1 MRIAFYAP
9 LKPPDHPIPSGDRR
23 MAQLFLAALRLAGHE
38 PTLVSHFRSYEGYGD
53 SVRQVR
59 FAALGRRIA
68 ERRLRHWRE
77 APELAPE
84 LWFSYH
90 IYHKAPDWL
99 GPVVA
104 GSLGIPYV
112 VAEASVSPRH
122 ALGPWALGSRAAEW
136 AIQRATAV
144 IGLNPSDRECVL
156 RSLRD
161 PRRWVAFK
169 PFLDAASYGRNAR
182 RTGDQPRL
190 ITVAMMRHGDKLAS
204 YQILGDALSRL
215 VDLPWSLEVIGDGA
229 ARHDVENALAPL
241 GERVTWAG
249 SLNQTAIAERLALA
263 DLFLWPA
270 VNEAFGMALLEAQAS
285 GLPVVAGAADGVREI
300 VVSGTT
306 GLLVASGD
314 DRAFAAAVRSLV
326 LDRGRRS
333 AYGAAARRRVLLEHD
348 VLTASRGLATV
359 LGTLSGA
366 DAA

>member
-9 LKPPDHPIPSGDRR
+9 MKPPDHPTPSGDRR
-23 MAQLFLAALRLAGHE
+23 MAQLFLAALRQSGHE
-38 PTLVSHFRSYEGYGD
+38 PTLVSRFRSYEGHGD
-53 SVRQVR
+53 SVRQVGL
-59 FAALGRRIA
+59 AALGRRVA
-68 ERRLRHWRE
+68 ECRLRRWRE

-112 VAEASVSPRH
+112 VAEASVSPRQ
-122 ALGPWALGSRAAEW
+122 AQGPWALGHRAAEC
-136 AIQRATAV
+136 AIRRASAV

-169 PFLDAASYGRNAR
+169 PFLDAASYGRNPR
-182 RTGDQPRL
+182 RTGDQLRL

-204 YQILGDALSRL
+204 YKILGDALSRL

-229 ARHDVENALAPL
+229 ARRDVENALASL
-241 GERVTWAG
+241 GERVTWTG
-249 SLNQTAIAERLALA
+249 SLGQTAVANRLALG

-285 GLPVVAGAADGVREI
+285 GLPVVAGASDGVREI

-306 GLLVASGD
+306 GLLVAPGD
-314 DRAFAAAVRSLV
+314 RGAFAAAVRRLV
-326 LDRGRRS
+326 LDRDRRS
-333 AYGAAARRRVLLEHD
+333 AYGAAARRRVLREHD
-348 VLTASRGLATV
+348 LPTASRRLAAV
-359 LGTLSGA
+359 LGALNLA
-366 DAA
+366 DVS